1 MAPWSSLFKTFCAE
15 KFGKGASGC
24 LFVRQVVDRNV
35 VKRMKKPKLGS
46 KAPELVGEDQ
56 FGRPVR
62 LADHA
67 GQYIALYFYPKDDTP
82 ACTAQACA
90 LRDAHDI
97 LQEAGYVV
105 IGVSPDTVARH
116 LKFATKHGLPFRLLA
131 DPDLVVTKA
140 YGVWGPKKFMGRTY
154 DGVHR
159 TTFIIDPQGRIAR
172 IIEKVNTK
180 DHAHQVLAGD
190 TIETA

>member
-1 MAPWSSLFKTFCAE
+1 MTAGGALFKTFYAR
-15 KFGKGASGC
+15 KFGNGVSEC
-24 LFVRQVVDRNV
+24 LFVRQLVDGLIV
-35 VKRMKKPKLGS
+35 SRMKQLKVGS

-62 LADHA
+62 LSDHR
-67 GQYIALYFYPKDDTP
+67 GEHIVLYFYPKDDTP

-90 LRDAHDI
+90 LRDAHAT
-97 LQEAGYVV
+97 LQEAGFVV
-105 IGVSPDTVARH
+105 IGVSPDTVSRH
-116 LKFATKHGLPFRLLA
+116 QKFATKHGLPFRLLA
-131 DPDLVVTKA
+131 DPDLTVTKT

-180 DHAHQVLAGD
+180 EHAHQVLAGG
-190 TIETA
+190 TIEVG

>member
-1 MAPWSSLFKTFCAE
+1 
-15 KFGKGASGC
+15 
-24 LFVRQVVDRNV
+24 
-35 VKRMKKPKLGS
+35 MKKPKVGS

-62 LADHA
+62 LSDHA
-67 GQYIALYFYPKDDTP
+67 GHHIVLYFYPKDDTP

-90 LRDAHDI
+90 LRDARVT

-105 IGVSPDTVARH
+105 IGVSPDTVAKH
-116 LKFATKHGLPFRLLA
+116 QKFATKHQLPFRLLA
-131 DPDLVVTKA
+131 DPDLSVTKA
-140 YGVWGPKKFMGRTY
+140 YGVWGRKKFMGRTY
-154 DGVHR
+154 EGVHR

-180 DHAHQVLAGD
+180 GHARQVLEQD
-190 TIETA
+190 TIKAG

>member
-1 MAPWSSLFKTFCAE
+1 
-15 KFGKGASGC
+15 
-24 LFVRQVVDRNV
+24 
-35 VKRMKKPKLGS
+35 MKKPKVGS

-62 LADHA
+62 LSDHA
-67 GQYIALYFYPKDDTP
+67 GHHIVLYFYPKDDTP

-90 LRDAHDI
+90 LRDAHVT

-105 IGVSPDTVARH
+105 IGVSPDTVAKH
-116 LKFATKHGLPFRLLA
+116 QKFATKHQLPFRLLA
-131 DPDLVVTKA
+131 DPDLSVTKA
-140 YGVWGPKKFMGRTY
+140 YGVWGRKKFMGRTY
-154 DGVHR
+154 EGVHR

-180 DHAHQVLAGD
+180 GHARQVLEQD
-190 TIETA
+190 TIKAG

>member
-1 MAPWSSLFKTFCAE
+1 
-15 KFGKGASGC
+15 
-24 LFVRQVVDRNV
+24 
-35 VKRMKKPKLGS
+35 MKKPKLGS

-67 GQYIALYFYPKDDTP
+67 GQHIVLYFYPKDDTP
-82 ACTAQACA
+82 ACTTQACA
-90 LRDAHDI
+90 LRNAHDI

-131 DPDLVVTKA
+131 DPELTVTKA

-172 IIEKVNTK
+172 IIEQVNTK
-180 DHAHQVLAGD
+180 DHARQVLAGY
-190 TIETA
+190 TIEAA

>member
-1 MAPWSSLFKTFCAE
+1 
-15 KFGKGASGC
+15 
-24 LFVRQVVDRNV
+24 VRQLDDEISVSH
-35 VKRMKKPKLGS
+35 MKKPKVGS

-56 FGRPVR
+56 NGRPVR

-67 GQYIALYFYPKDDTP
+67 GKHVVLYFYPKDDTP

-90 LRDAHDI
+90 LRDAQDG

-105 IGVSPDTVARH
+105 IGVSPDTVAKH
-116 LKFATKHGLPFRLLA
+116 HKFATKHNLPFRLLA
-131 DPDLVVTKA
+131 DPDLTVTKA
-140 YGVWGPKKFMGRTY
+140 YGVLGLKKFMGRTY
-154 DGVHR
+154 EGVHR

-180 DHAHQVLAGD
+180 EHAQQVLAGD
-190 TIETA
+190 AIEAE